1 MKIKHLSF
9 EHFRRNEEKF
19 DNVVLELKSGEE
31 FVIPNN
37 MDFEFNDLKKRIDCW
52 RYGKYSY
59 VKYDDIVNVS
69 GELL

>member
-1 MKIKHLSF
+1 MKVKSLSF
-9 EHFRRNEEKF
+9 EHFRQNDERF
-19 DNVVLELKSGEE
+19 DNVVLKLKDGEE
-31 FVIPNN
+31 FIIHDN

-59 VKYDDIVNVS
+59 VKYDDIVSVS